1 MRSKVELLM
10 TDYEIPKETSN
21 VTLSTTNNNSTR
33 TNSSDEMESSD
44 KAINEIQSCH
54 QSPFEER
61 NEVTTVTNDKLLPNN
76 SLPKRKQLT
85 ASLSLPQLKR
95 QSTAD
100 WCDYHSLECLP
111 GVLDSE
117 VVSGDTSEDKDDH
130 GLFTV
135 NSDEASE
142 EWTKHR
148 LVVSGAASDNK
159 RDNTENSTTVVLIDQ
174 CPSQQKIEN
183 ILKKL

>member
-44 KAINEIQSCH
+44 KAIEEIPSCH

-85 ASLSLPQLKR
+85 ASL
-95 QSTAD
+95 T
-100 WCDYHSLECLP
+100 
-111 GVLDSE
+111 
-117 VVSGDTSEDKDDH
+117 
-130 GLFTV
+130 
-135 NSDEASE
+135 
-142 EWTKHR
+142 
-148 LVVSGAASDNK
+148 
-159 RDNTENSTTVVLIDQ
+159 
-174 CPSQQKIEN
+174 
-183 ILKKL
+183 